1 MNKYTGVLGVYNCQG
16 AAWSSTE
23 RKNTFHP
30 TQPEALTGV
39 VRGRD
44 VHFITEA
51 SLDPTGWNLDCAVY
65 RHRTGEVITLP
76 YNVALPVSLK
86 VLEYDVFTITPI
98 KVLAP
103 GYSFAPF
110 GLIKM
115 FNAGGAIDG
124 ITYQVRSGSRDENE
138 ADHGDEMV
146 GKVQMEVKGCGV
158 FGAYSS
164 TRPKRCRVGSEEVEF
179 EYDSG
184 SGLVTWTVDQMP
196 EESKKVHI
204 IEVEL

>member
-30 TQPEALTGV
+30 TRPEAITGV

-44 VHFITEA
+44 IHLITEA
-51 SLDPTGWNLDCAVY
+51 AVDPSDWTGDCIAY
-65 RHRTGEVITLP
+65 RYMTGEVISLP

-86 VLEYDVFTITPI
+86 VLEFDIFTITPV

-103 GYSFAPF
+103 GFSFAPF

-124 ITYQVRSGSRDENE
+124 LTYQVRSGSAGHDEI
-138 ADHGDEMV
+138 V
-146 GKVQMEVKGCGV
+146 GKAQMQVKGCGV

-164 TRPKRCRVGSEEVEF
+164 TRPKRCRVGSEEVGF

-184 SGLVTWTVDQMP
+184 SCLLTFRLDQMP
-196 EESKKVHI
+196 DEITKVHT